1 MMDLQNKKITK
12 EKLSSKL
19 KNNIIVLRKQGEYR
33 LKHKIHKGT
42 PHNYI
47 FFTIRMITYM

>member
-33 LKHKIHKGT
+33 LKHKIHKLT
-42 PHNYI
+42 PHNYV